1 MDGATL
7 YRIALGDEARPDPWQ
22 LALATESGP
31 TVLVAPTGS
40 GKTAAVTL
48 GWAAHRLRSP
58 GTTPRRL
65 VWCVPMR
72 GLIEQT
78 AGAARSGLSGLAIGR
93 EGGRHFGRD
102 QESCSG

>member
-22 LALATESGP
+22 LALTTEAWP

-58 GTTPRRL
+58 EATPRRL
-65 VWCVPMR
+65 VRCVPMR
-72 GLIEQT
+72 TLIEQT
-78 AGAARSGLSGLAIGR
+78 AGPARSGLSGLAIGG
-93 EGGRHFGRD
+93 EGGRHFRRA
-102 QESCSG
+102 QEFRSG